1 MGNSSGKCARA
12 DCLNLKDH
20 LSPDDFTKLISETY
34 TVLRSNGEEES
45 GHYISSYEHKCKM
58 RDFYPAAHAT
68 RMTTGDMLKIFL
80 TLDTSCPETCHRDHD
95 HEGHVCGW
103 RTCSPGKRGF
113 WPTRLHG
120 EEREAWYL
128 WLDKAMSELN
138 FPTRSQ
144 ALAENEICEAARAA
158 RDNAILQRVVAQQDA
173 IEAIEAKKV
182 TWRMAQESCTST
194 TAERPTCDITAMQA
208 QAEAEAEARRNA
220 PVLSTLEDLERIHR
234 WNREQFQSS
243 SQMEK
248 APAHTIN

>member
-34 TVLRSNGEEES
+34 TVIRSNGEEES
-45 GHYISSYEHKCKM
+45 GYYISPYEHKCKM

-80 TLDTSCPETCHRDHD
+80 TLDTTCPETCHRDHD

-128 WLDKAMSELN
+128 WLDKAVSELN

-144 ALAENEICEAARAA
+144 ALAENEISEAAK
-158 RDNAILQRVVAQQDA
+158 DNAILQRVVAQQDA
-173 IEAIEAKKV
+173 QDAIEAKRV

-194 TAERPTCDITAMQA
+194 TAERPTCELTAMQ
-208 QAEAEAEARRNA
+208 EAESRRNA

-234 WNREQFQSS
+234 WNREQFQNS